1 MDSATGLAP
10 DYPTARHRFLDAVA
24 GLGAQ
29 LTHHAFPDTGPSG
42 EELATDVAWFGPA
55 DADAIVL
62 VVSGTHGVEGYGG
75 SMCQS
80 RWLSAHG
87 SGPLPGDVALVFV
100 HAFNPYGFA
109 WVRRVNEDN
118 VDLNRNFC
126 DLGHPPAN
134 SAYDELAATLAPPIW
149 DEDTQAATMNT
160 LVDYVTTHGME
171 ALQAAISGGQY
182 GYPDGLFYG
191 GSEPVRSQRVMRD
204 LVEERLS
211 GANQVVILD
220 LHTGLGEP
228 GEVEI
233 ITADPPDSDS
243 CKRARSWFGERVE
256 SIHSGESVSAELAG
270 EWMTAAEQWLAP
282 AEVTAVALEWGTTD
296 IISVMQALRA
306 DNWLHN
312 HGDPTGPDAP
322 AIKADLRA
330 AFAPD
335 DPAWAEAV
343 YTCFEQ
349 ALANALAAVGRPA

>member
-1 MDSATGLAP
+1 MDSPPGLAP
-10 DYPTARHRFLDAVA
+10 DYPTARQRFLGAL
-24 GLGAQ
+24 GGIGAQ
-29 LTHHAFPDTGPSG
+29 LTGHAFPDTGPAG
-42 EELATDVAWFGPA
+42 EELATDIAWIGAA

-62 VVSGTHGVEGYGG
+62 VVSGTHGVEGYAG

-80 RWLSAHG
+80 RWLGAHG
-87 SGPLPGDVALVFV
+87 AEPLPAGVALVLV

-109 WVRRVNEDN
+109 WVRRMNEDN
-118 VDLNRNFC
+118 VDLNRNFS
-126 DLGHPPAN
+126 DLDNPPAN
-134 SAYDELAATLAPPIW
+134 PAYDELAATLAPPTW
-149 DEDTQAATMNT
+149 DDDTQAATMDT
-160 LVDYVTTHGME
+160 LVDYVTAHGMD

-182 GYPDGLFYG
+182 AHPDGLFYG
-191 GSEPVRSQRVMRD
+191 GTGPARSQRIMRV
-204 LVEERLS
+204 LIEERLS
-211 GANQVVILD
+211 STDRVVILD

-233 ITADPPDSDS
+233 ISADAVGSPSFR
-243 CKRARSWFGERVE
+243 RARSWFGDRVE

-335 DPAWAEAV
+335 DPAWADAV
-343 YTCFEQ
+343 YTCFEE
-349 ALANALAAVGRPA
+349 ALANALTAVSSPA